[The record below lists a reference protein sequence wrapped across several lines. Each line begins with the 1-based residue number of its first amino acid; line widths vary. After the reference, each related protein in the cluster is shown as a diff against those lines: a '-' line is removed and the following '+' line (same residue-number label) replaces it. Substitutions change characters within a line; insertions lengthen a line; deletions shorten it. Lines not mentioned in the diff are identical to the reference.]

1 MFARGLS
8 FHLLLMTISICTSPT
23 SSINVI
29 DSSVPSSKFF
39 IEILVN
45 YVESVST
52 EIAAPKEDKDDSTK
66 EMDGKKTK
74 KVEKIPTEKQ
84 IKRQE
89 MKEKRKKAKEEK
101 RKMRELSKKFKVS
114 LRG

>member
-1 MFARGLS
+1 
-8 FHLLLMTISICTSPT
+8 
-23 SSINVI
+23 
-29 DSSVPSSKFF
+29 
-39 IEILVN
+39 
-45 YVESVST
+45 
-52 EIAAPKEDKDDSTK
+52 
-66 EMDGKKTK
+66 MDGKKTK